1 MFGYMPTNYKTVLNW
16 KRIYFILL
24 QWVKSARESTL
35 CEILN
40 SYFSKI

>member
-1 MFGYMPTNYKTVLNW
+1 MFGNIPTSYKTVLNW
-16 KRIYFILL
+16 KRIYFIPL
-24 QWVKSARESTL
+24 QWANSARESTL